1 MRPAALRAR
10 AAAKALGT
18 VLVFVLALVGGL
30 LGHMDVP
37 AVRRAIVVRVNGVLA
52 SVVSG
57 RIVIERVGGFG
68 PGGVDDVDA
77 HVEDPG
83 GKTVLR
89 VWGLRARLST
99 WDLLRSLASS
109 PDVRVGIGE
118 LSVVRADVSL
128 DADETGALR
137 LARAFTPKPSPPSTG
152 GGGGGVRLSLL
163 HAELAHVAVH
173 GGPPAG
179 PLLDAYVDGM
189 DASVTVTPDKVTL
202 HVAHALIAGRD
213 LSSGLT
219 TLGVLDARFEQPAA
233 DGSDRFAWAS
243 WRGLVG
249 ALPGTAEARYDAG
262 GVDAVVDIPTT
273 RAECVRDLWATCPFG
288 EDVAAHVEV
297 HGALPRL
304 LVTLGASVGKG
315 SVTALGQASVNDGV
329 RASLHIV
336 ARSVDVRAL
345 SPSAPVTALTAS
357 GDVLFAAT
365 AAGAMGGVVAFDF
378 AGGTV
383 GAVHVPAAA
392 ITGQLARD
400 AAGALN
406 AQANVSVHE
415 PGAPATVALRL
426 SPAGTSFQLA
436 FDASADAPRLDGI
449 ARLGPVAR
457 GTAKARAHGTLD
469 LGKGSLD
476 ARVDASVAGI
486 SAGGVGLNAATLE
499 ARVSGALA
507 APTIDATLVGDTLVA
522 GPLRFDRLKA
532 RVQGTPANAL
542 AKVSMHG
549 HGADFTARA
558 TVGLA
563 GGTTLRDVAVAIDRN
578 GESAQASAAIV
589 RFASRETSVDDLDV
603 EGLGAPLHATVRVS
617 PGALSAKAR
626 SHGLDLA
633 RLGRLAGVSGLGGRV
648 SLDVDASVRKTSA
661 EGHITLDLSQGTIA
675 GWKDAQAHVDAT
687 LDGLHATGHVTASV
701 GGIGTVDVSSSSLQI
716 GAAGPL
722 AASSWR
728 TAWGEVDLAAH
739 VDLAKLSA
747 QLPKGTI
754 PLGNLAGTVDVKGR
768 VARDAAND
776 STPDVDVTASTK
788 GLALIGNP
796 VPWRI
801 DGIGATVHTHVDG
814 HTGSTAIDA
823 QIADAA
829 GPLVALEA
837 TSTAVPYARM
847 FTAAEPIGAAL
858 LAMPVH
864 AKVTLPSHEVA
875 KLPAFFGTRGMEGK
889 LEATVVLD
897 GSAEKPTVDLQ
908 AMLTHGRTE
917 STVLALPVDLALTG
931 HYDGSHADVSA
942 QANARGDQVLEAG
955 AGVDVRMADILGGWE
970 LPWKA
975 SAHAKLTD
983 FPLQS
988 VAALDDRQV
997 RGRANGTFQ
1006 VDGLHENAKASLTL
1020 TLTDLRV
1027 GEVTCRPTTL
1037 SLTADGQAID
1047 GSARIVEQDGYAEAK
1062 AHVGARW
1069 GKALAPTPD
1078 ASQATDVILTAKNF
1092 RAAVLLPFVSQLFT
1106 ELDGRID
1113 GNAHI
1118 LVDPV
1123 ARTMKPEGTL
1133 SLSGGVFELSAMGS
1147 ELHDA
1152 TARVT
1157 FTPDG
1162 LVRLDN
1168 ASARG
1173 LTGRIEAAAT
1183 ARLQGLQLQ
1192 SAHAVVQVP
1201 QKEPLPLVLDGTQVG
1216 MIDGRMDVVVAQGKD
1231 ALDVTVDVPA
1241 LRVQLPESSTHSV
1254 QALDALAD
1262 VRVGIGRRGAGF
1274 APSALDAGD
1283 AEVAPSTG
1291 PRTTTRVAVHLG
1303 SDVEVRRGG
1312 DLDVHMDGT
1321 PTVTI
1326 AEAVTAKGQIRLTRG
1341 TLNVQGKTFKIDDGS
1356 TVTFIDD
1363 PTNPQVVLTA
1373 SWVAPASDPSSSGTT
1388 VFAEFV
1394 GPLKTGKVTLR
1405 SEPPLARTE
1414 ILSLLLYGTTD
1425 QQGGG
1430 AGSQQV
1436 NAASGAAGGAASAN
1450 INRALGGVNQTLD
1463 NLGLS
1468 TEVSTKIDTSQPTPR
1483 PEVEVQ
1489 IARDLS
1495 LQLALV
1501 LGVPPPGNNPDT
1513 TLLTVAYSFL
1523 SHWRAE
1529 TTVGNA
1535 GTTILDLVWERRY

>member
-1 MRPAALRAR
+1 MVR
-10 AAAKALGT
+10 AAAKTLGT
-18 VLVFVLALVGGL
+18 GLVFVLAVVAGL
-30 LGHMDVP
+30 LAHMDVP
-37 AVRRAIVVRVNGVLA
+37 AVRRAIVARVNEVLA
-52 SVVSG
+52 SVLAG
-57 RIVIERVGGFG
+57 HIVIERVGSFG
-68 PGGVDDVDA
+68 PGGVEDVDA
-77 HVEDPG
+77 RVDDPE
-83 GKTVLR
+83 GKTVVH

-99 WDLLRSLASS
+99 WDLLRSLVSE
-109 PDVRVGIGE
+109 PDVRIGIE
-118 LSVVRADVSL
+118 EVSVVRADVSL

-137 LARAFTPKPSPPSTG
+137 LARAFTPPTPASPSM
-152 GGGGGVRLSLL
+152 GGGGGVRLSLP
-163 HAELAHVAVH
+163 HARLGHVAVH
-173 GGPPAG
+173 GRPPAG
-179 PLLDAYVDGM
+179 PLIDAYVDGL
-189 DASVTVTPDKVTL
+189 DGSVSVTPSKIALQAV
-202 HVAHALIAGRD
+202 HALIAERN
-213 LSSGLT
+213 LSDGLT
-219 TLGVLDARFEQPAA
+219 TLGILDARFEQPAA
-233 DGSDRFAWAS
+233 DGSDRFVQAS

-249 ALPGTAEARYDAG
+249 ALAGTAEATYDAG
-262 GVDAVVDIPTT
+262 QVDAVVDVPVA
-273 RAECVRDLWATCPFG
+273 RPECLRDLWAACPFG
-288 EDVAAHVEV
+288 EEAGAHVEV
-297 HGALPRL
+297 HGALPQL
-304 LVTLGASVGKG
+304 LVTARATVGRGSVSVLGRASVG
-315 SVTALGQASVNDGV
+315 DEV
-329 RASLHIV
+329 RASLHV
-336 ARSVDVRAL
+336 TATSLDARAL
-345 SPSAPVTALTAS
+345 SPSAPPTDLSAS
-357 GDVLFAAT
+357 GEVLLVSTSAGPAGGLAALEL
-365 AAGAMGGVVAFDF
+365 

-383 GAVHVPAAA
+383 AGTRVPAASL
-392 ITGQLARD
+392 TGQVERN

-406 AQANVSVHE
+406 AQATVAVRE

-426 SPAGTSFQLA
+426 SPAGSSFQLA

-457 GTAKARAHGTLD
+457 GNAKARAHGVID
-469 LGKGSLD
+469 LGKQDVD
-476 ARVDASVAGI
+476 ARIEASVAGV
-486 SAGGVGLNAATLE
+486 AVGGVRLRAATLE
-499 ARVSGALA
+499 AHASGALA
-507 APTIDATLVGDTLVA
+507 SPWLDATVVGGPLEA
-522 GPLRFDRLKA
+522 GPLRFDTLRATL
-532 RVQGTPANAL
+532 QGLPSAAL
-542 AKVSMHG
+542 AKASLHG
-549 HGADFTARA
+549 HGADFFAR
-558 TVGLA
+558 
-563 GGTTLRDVAVAIDRN
+563 TTLGLSAATTLSDVEVTVRRN
-578 GESAQASAAIV
+578 GETAQARASRV
-589 RFASRETSVDDLDV
+589 RFAPHETSVDDLEV

-617 PGALSAKAR
+617 PGALTANAR

-633 RLGRLAGVSGLGGRV
+633 RLGSLTGVSGLGGRL
-648 SLDVDASVRKTSA
+648 SLDVDASVRAKSA
-661 EGHITLDLSQGTIA
+661 TGHVALDLSQGTFR

-722 AASSWR
+722 EASAWR
-728 TAWGEVDLAAH
+728 TAWGEVDLTAH

-747 QLPKGTI
+747 ELPKGTL
-754 PLGNLAGTVDVKGR
+754 PLGNLSGTVDVKGR
-768 VARDAAND
+768 VERDSASD
-776 STPDVDVTASTK
+776 TTPDVDVTAGTK
-788 GLALIGNP
+788 GLALIGTP
-796 VPWRI
+796 IPWRI

-814 HTGSTAIDA
+814 RTGATSVDA
-823 QIADAA
+823 QIADTA
-829 GPLVALEA
+829 GPLVALQA
-837 TSTAVPYARM
+837 SSDAVPYDRM
-847 FTAAEPIGAAL
+847 FTAAEPIGDAL

-864 AKVTLPSHEVA
+864 ATVTLPSHDVA
-875 KLPAFFGTRGMEGK
+875 KLPAFLGTRGMEGM
-889 LEATVVLD
+889 LEATVTMQ
-897 GSAEKPTVDLQ
+897 GSVDRPTVDVAAL
-908 AMLTHGRTE
+908 LTHGRAET
-917 STVLALPVDLALTG
+917 TVLALPVDVALKG

-942 QANARGDQVLEAG
+942 LANARGQQVLEAG
-955 AGVDVRMADILGGWE
+955 AGVDVRIADVLGGWE

-988 VAALDDRQV
+988 LAALDDRQV
-997 RGRANGTFQ
+997 KGRANGTFQ
-1006 VDGLHENAKASLTL
+1006 LDELHENAKATVAL
-1020 TLTDLRV
+1020 TLTDLQV
-1027 GEVTCRPTTL
+1027 GEVACRPTTL
-1037 SLTADGQAID
+1037 NVTADGHAID

-1062 AHVGARW
+1062 AHLGARW
-1069 GKALAPTPD
+1069 GRALVPSPD
-1078 ASQATDVILTAKNF
+1078 SAQATDVLLTAKNF
-1092 RAAVLLPFVSQLFT
+1092 RAAVLLPFVSRLFT

-1113 GNAHI
+1113 GSAHI

-1123 ARTMKPEGTL
+1123 AKTMKPEGTL
-1133 SLSGGVFELSAMGS
+1133 ALSGGVFELSAMGS

-1183 ARLQGLQLQ
+1183 ARLQGLDLA

-1201 QKEPLPLVLDGTQVG
+1201 QKEPLPLVVDGTQVG
-1216 MIDGRMDVVVAQGKD
+1216 MIDGRMDVVVARAAD

-1241 LRVQLPESSTHSV
+1241 LRVLLPESSAHSV

-1262 VRVGIGRRGAGF
+1262 VRVGIGHPGGAF
-1274 APSALDAGD
+1274 APIVLDAGD
-1283 AEVAPSTG
+1283 AEVATSTG
-1291 PRTTTRVAVHLG
+1291 PRTLTRVAVRLG

-1321 PTVTI
+1321 ATVTV
-1326 AEAVTAKGQIRLTRG
+1326 ADAVTAKGQIRLTRG
-1341 TLNVQGKTFKIDDGS
+1341 TLNVRGKTFKIDDGS
-1356 TVTFIDD
+1356 TVTFIGE

-1405 SEPPLARTE
+1405 SEPQLARTE

-1425 QQGGG
+1425 QQGGSGG

-1450 INRALGGVNQTLD
+1450 INRALGGVNNALD
-1463 NLGLS
+1463 SLGIA

-1523 SHWRAE
+1523 RHWRAE